1 MVSFD
6 KVECDTCGLLG
17 ADTSD
22 ATLVHSWYVLVQI
35 LTSIDSECADRS
47 WYDGWIVADHVR
59 VIEGRYPYV
68 SDQWLKTELVE
79 LVLFVVRVTEA
90 ES

>member
-1 MVSFD
+1 M
-6 KVECDTCGLLG
+6 LG
-17 ADTSD
+17 AD
-22 ATLVHSWYVLVQI
+22 APNPTLVHRRYVLVQI